1 MPRPSPT
8 RPTRLTRLGRL
19 ATPASR
25 LALAVTASLAA
36 ALGAAPALAE
46 VTVGVSIASTGPSA
60 SLGIPQKNSMPFLP
74 ETIAGEKIRYIV
86 LDDGSDPTQA
96 TKVAR
101 RFVSEDKVDIILGSS
116 AVAPSIAIAE
126 VADESQTVQLAFS
139 PIELKPGRGEWTYRL
154 AQPVK
159 LMAEAVADAAHAKGV
174 KTIAFIGF
182 ADAYGETWLKEFTT
196 AATARGMRLVATERY
211 ARSDTSVTAQTLKL
225 IAARPDAV
233 LIAGAGTGAAL
244 PHTTLRE
251 RGYAGPVY
259 HTHGAAT
266 KDLIRIGGKAVNG
279 SILPAGPVIV
289 AEQLPDSAATKK
301 PGLDYVGRYEKQYGP
316 DTRTQFG
323 AHPYDAGL
331 VLQRIVPVALKQAKP
346 GTPAFRRA
354 LKTALESERNIVV
367 SHGVLNYT
375 AQDHFGFDTRGRVML
390 TIDNGNWK
398 LLK

>member
-1 MPRPSPT
+1 MTLR
-8 RPTRLTRLGRL
+8 RIALARLT
-19 ATPASR
+19 
-25 LALAVTASLAA
+25 LALAAAGTISGA
-36 ALGAAPALAE
+36 ALAD
-46 VTVGVSIASTGPSA
+46 VTVGVSISSTGPSA
-60 SLGIPQKNSMPFLP
+60 SLGIPQKQSLGLLP
-74 ETIAGEKIRYIV
+74 QQIAGETIRYVV

-126 VADESQTVQLAFS
+126 VADESKTVQLAFS

-154 AQPVK
+154 AQPIK
-159 LMAEAVADAAHAKGV
+159 LMAEAVAATAKANGV
-174 KTIAFIGF
+174 KTVGFIGF

-196 AATARGMRLVATERY
+196 AAAASGIRLVATERY
-211 ARSDTSVTAQTLKL
+211 ARSDTAVTAQTLKL
-225 IAARPDAV
+225 ISARPDAM

-251 RGYAGPVY
+251 RGYRGPIY

-266 KDLIRIGGKAVNG
+266 KDLIRIGGKAVDG
-279 SILPAGPVIV
+279 AILPAGPVIV
-289 AEQLPDSAATKK
+289 AEQLAADSAPKK
-301 PGLDYVGRYEKQYGP
+301 PGLDYISRYEKQYGP
-316 DTRTQFG
+316 ESRTQFG

-331 VLQRIVPVALKQAKP
+331 VLQRIVPVALKRAKP
-346 GTPAFRRA
+346 GTPEFRAA
-354 LKTALESERNIVV
+354 LKAALESEREIVV

-375 AQDHFGFDTRGRVML
+375 SQDHFGFDQRGRVML

>member
-1 MPRPSPT
+1 MPRAILPC
-8 RPTRLTRLGRL
+8 L
-19 ATPASR
+19 ALSVTAALLPA
-25 LALAVTASLAA
+25 LALAD
-36 ALGAAPALAE
+36 
-46 VTVGVSIASTGPSA
+46 VTVGVSISSTGPSA
-60 SLGIPQKNSMPFLP
+60 SLGIPQKNSMAWLP

-101 RFVSEDKVDIILGSS
+101 RFVSEEKVDIILGSS
-116 AVAPSIAIAE
+116 AVAPSIAISE

-159 LMAEAVADAAHAKGV
+159 LMAEAVAATARANGV

-196 AATARGMRLVATERY
+196 AAGANGIRILAAERY

-225 IAARPDAV
+225 IATRPDAV

-266 KDLIRIGGKAVNG
+266 KDLIRIGGRAVNG
-279 SILPAGPVIV
+279 AILPAGPVIV
-289 AEQLPDSAATKK
+289 AEQLADGNPVKAPAM
-301 PGLDYVGRYEKQYGP
+301 DYVGRYEKQYGA
-316 DTRTQFG
+316 DSRTQFG

-331 VLQRIVPVALKQAKP
+331 VLQRIVPVAIKQARP
-346 GTPAFRRA
+346 GTPAFRKA
-354 LKTALESERNIVV
+354 LKSALESERNIVV
-367 SHGVLNYT
+367 SHGVVNYT
-375 AQDHFGFDTRGRVML
+375 AQDHFGFDARGRVML

>member
-1 MPRPSPT
+1 MTLRRT
-8 RPTRLTRLGRL
+8 ALARLT
-19 ATPASR
+19 
-25 LALAVTASLAA
+25 LALAAAGSISGA
-36 ALGAAPALAE
+36 ALAD
-46 VTVGVSIASTGPSA
+46 VTVGVSISSTGPSA
-60 SLGIPQKNSMPFLP
+60 SLGIPQKQSLGLLP
-74 ETIAGEKIRYIV
+74 QQVAGETIRYVV

-126 VADESQTVQLAFS
+126 VADESKTVQLAFS

-154 AQPVK
+154 AQPIK
-159 LMAEAVADAAHAKGV
+159 LMAEAVAATAKANGV
-174 KTIAFIGF
+174 KTVGFIGF

-196 AATARGMRLVATERY
+196 AAAANGIRLVATERY
-211 ARSDTSVTAQTLKL
+211 ARSDTAVTAQTLKL
-225 IAARPDAV
+225 ISARPDAM

-251 RGYAGPVY
+251 RGYRGPIY

-266 KDLIRIGGKAVNG
+266 KDLIRIGGKAVDG
-279 SILPAGPVIV
+279 AILPAGPVIV
-289 AEQLPDSAATKK
+289 PEQLAADSLPKK
-301 PGLDYVGRYEKQYGP
+301 PGLDYVSRYEKQYGP
-316 DTRTQFG
+316 ESRTQFG

-331 VLQRIVPVALKQAKP
+331 VLQRIVPVALKRAKP
-346 GTPAFRRA
+346 GTPEFRAA
-354 LKTALESERNIVV
+354 LKAALESEREIVV

-375 AQDHFGFDTRGRVML
+375 SQDHFGFDQRGRVML

>member
-1 MPRPSPT
+1 MTFRRT
-8 RPTRLTRLGRL
+8 GL
-19 ATPASR
+19 AR
-25 LALAVTASLAA
+25 LALTVALAA
-36 ALGAAPALAE
+36 AGSISGSALAD
-46 VTVGVSIASTGPSA
+46 VTVGVSISSTGPSA
-60 SLGIPQKNSMPFLP
+60 SLGIPQKQSLGLLP
-74 ETIAGEKIRYIV
+74 QQIAGETIRYVV

-126 VADESQTVQLAFS
+126 VADESKTVQLAFS

-154 AQPVK
+154 AQPIK
-159 LMAEAVADAAHAKGV
+159 LMAEAVAATAKANGV
-174 KTIAFIGF
+174 KTIGFIGF

-196 AATARGMRLVATERY
+196 AAAANGIRVVATERY
-211 ARSDTSVTAQTLKL
+211 ARSDTAVTAQTLKL
-225 IAARPDAV
+225 MSARPDAM

-251 RGYAGPVY
+251 RGYRGPIY

-266 KDLIRIGGKAVNG
+266 KDLIRIGGKAVDG
-279 SILPAGPVIV
+279 AILPAGPVIV
-289 AEQLPDSAATKK
+289 SEQLAADSAPKK
-301 PGLDYVGRYEKQYGP
+301 PGLDYVSRYEKQYGA
-316 DTRTQFG
+316 DSRTQFG

-331 VLQRIVPVALKQAKP
+331 VLQRIVPVALKRAKP
-346 GTPAFRRA
+346 GTPEFRAA
-354 LKTALESERNIVV
+354 LKAALESEREIVV

-375 AQDHFGFDTRGRVML
+375 SQDHFGFDQRGRVML